1 MLKDG
6 QLYIAHCDNGNINL
20 IGNMANRHGLI
31 AGATGTGKT
40 VTLQVLAETFSQ
52 AGVPCFM
59 ADMKGDLSGISQAGR
74 LSGFIE
80 KRMPEFGIENPQFA
94 GCPTRFFDVFGEQG
108 FPMRATVSAMGPQL
122 LARLMELTEVQAGV
136 LNAVFRIADDN
147 NLLLIDL
154 KDLKLML
161 DFVGKNAAKFTTEYG
176 NIAPASIGAIQ
187 RAILQIES
195 EGGDQFFGEQGFPMR
210 ATVSAMGPQLLARL
224 MELTEVQAGVL
235 NAVFR
240 IADDNNLLLID
251 LKDLK
256 LMLDFVG
263 KNAAKFTTEYGNIA
277 PASIG
282 AIQRSVLQIE
292 SEGGDKFFGEPAFDV
307 EDLFAVENGRGVMN
321 VLAADKLMLNPKLY
335 STYLLWLMTELYAKL
350 PEVGDL
356 DLPKFVFF
364 FDEAHMLF
372 DGTSKA
378 LVDKIEQVIRL
389 IRSKGVGIYFITQVP
404 SDVPVNVLAQLSN
417 RVQHALRAY
426 TPQDQKAVRA
436 AAQTFRANPAF
447 KTEDAI
453 LDLGTGEAL
462 VSFLDEKGAPSVVE
476 RAKILFPL
484 SQIGAITP
492 GQRMDI
498 QAAAPA
504 KLKEYEKFFD
514 RESAY
519 EVLTEVNQKV
529 EEEKEKERKAL
540 EKEKEA
546 KAKEK
551 EKKASGKAKKG
562 GIGRTILGTMIA
574 AAATSFARSAGTSI
588 AKSLGGSKKSTTTKK
603 STSTSKS
610 SSGSILGDV
619 VKKATKTAANTAT
632 RKVTTEILKSILK

>member
-1 MLKDG
+1 MLQDG
-6 QLYIAHCDNGNINL
+6 HLYIAHSDNGNINL
-20 IGNMANRHGLI
+20 IGKMANRHGLI

-59 ADMKGDLSGISQAGR
+59 ADMKGDLSGISQPGK

-161 DFVGKNAAKFTTEYG
+161 DFVGKNAA
-176 NIAPASIGAIQ
+176 
-187 RAILQIES
+187 R
-195 EGGDQFFGEQGFPMR
+195 
-210 ATVSAMGPQLLARL
+210 
-224 MELTEVQAGVL
+224 
-235 NAVFR
+235 
-240 IADDNNLLLID
+240 
-251 LKDLK
+251 
-256 LMLDFVG
+256 
-263 KNAAKFTTEYGNIA
+263 FTTEYGNIA

-307 EDLFAVENGRGVMN
+307 EDLFDVENGRGVMN

-335 STYLLWLMTELYAKL
+335 STYLLWLITELYAKL

-436 AAQTFRANPAF
+436 AAQTFRTNPSF
-447 KTEDAI
+447 KTVDAL

-462 VSFLDEKGAPSVVE
+462 VSFLDEKGAPSIVE

-504 KLKEYEKFFD
+504 RLKDYEKFFD

-519 EVLTEVNQKV
+519 EVLTEANEKA
-529 EEEKEKERKAL
+529 EKEKEKERKAL
-540 EKEKEA
+540 EKQKEKEA
-546 KAKEK
+546 K
-551 EKKASGKAKKG
+551 EKKSSGKSKTKKS
-562 GIGRTILGTMIA
+562 GIGRTIFGTMIA
-574 AAATSFARSAGTSI
+574 AAATSFARSAGTRI
-588 AKSLGGSKKSTTTKK
+588 AKSIGGGSTKK
-603 STSTSKS
+603 STSSTKNSTSKS
-610 SSGSILGDV
+610 STAKKSTSTKKSSSTLGTAA
-619 VKKATKTAANTAT
+619 KKATKTAVNTAA
-632 RKVTTEILKSILK
+632 RKVTTEILKSIFN